1 MAWVYLD
8 TSLSFLRT
16 YLSVLKI
23 IIVPIMVVPALY
35 LIRNGLLTDFMN
47 STVDE
52 SQMLERIQKAIN
64 GHSQIPPPPA
74 TISSPTVAPPLTPQP
89 STSTPPSVISSPAS
103 PAEAVPTPTVTTH
116 VVEPVSPAA
125 PSSSSVSSTPSTPS
139 TSSAPKVDKAE
150 EYVPANR
157 DSFSICVLM
166 VNSS

>member
-1 MAWVYLD
+1 MVRVYLD
-8 TSLSFLRT
+8 TFRSLLRT
-16 YLSVLKI
+16 YLFVLKI

-52 SQMLERIQKAIN
+52 VQMLERIQKAIN

-74 TISSPTVAPPLTPQP
+74 AISSPTVAPPVTPQP
-89 STSTPPSVISSPAS
+89 SASTPPSVTSLPAPS
-103 PAEAVPTPTVTTH
+103 AEAVPTPTIATH

-125 PSSSSVSSTPSTPS
+125 PSSSSASSTPSTPS
-139 TSSAPKVDKAE
+139 TSSAPKVDQAE

-157 DSFSICVLM
+157 HSFSFCVLM
-166 VNSS
+166 ANSS